1 MYEQFKPF
9 LAHYV
14 FRIRPT
20 EKQKELFAKT
30 FEACKFVHNRL
41 LTDAKA
47 EYEVYEQL
55 CKTSGS
61 TELQKPSVTP
71 FDLVNKLI
79 IIKSQEETAWLK
91 DVPAVALQQTAMHL
105 GNDLRRFFR
114 TGKDCPE
121 FKKKNNSQYF
131 TLTKKAFRFKEG
143 KLYIVK
149 SKEPLDVFYSREL
162 PSDPSSLT
170 INKTPSGEYYISFV
184 AEYDPN

>member
-14 FRIRPT
+14 FRIHPT
-20 EKQKELFAKT
+20 ESQKELFAKT
-30 FEACKFVHNRL
+30 FEACRFVHNRL
-41 LTDAKA
+41 LIDAKA
-47 EYEVYEQL
+47 EYEVYKQL
-55 CKTSGS
+55 CKTHST
-61 TELQKPSVTP
+61 TELKEPSVTP

-79 IIKSQEETAWLK
+79 VIKSQEETAWLN
-91 DVPAVALQQTAMHL
+91 DVPAAALQQTAICL
-105 GNDLRRFFR
+105 GNDLRRFFI

-121 FKKKNNSQYF
+121 FKKKHGHQSF

-143 KLYIVK
+143 ELYVVK
-149 SKEPLDVFYSREL
+149 SKEPLISSYSREL

>member
-1 MYEQFKPF
+1 MEELFKPI

-14 FRIRPT
+14 FRIYPT
-20 EKQKELFAKT
+20 EAQKELFAKT
-30 FEACKFVHNRL
+30 FEACRFVHNRL

-47 EYEVYEQL
+47 EYEAYEES
-55 CKTSGS
+55 CKTPGV
-61 TELQKPSVTP
+61 TDLKEPSVTP
-71 FDLVNKLI
+71 IDLINKVIL
-79 IIKSQEETAWLK
+79 IKSEEENFWLHK
-91 DVPAVALQQTAMHL
+91 VSNVALQQTAMHL
-105 GNDLRRFFR
+105 GNLLRKFFR

-121 FKKKNNSQYF
+121 FKKKHGHQYF

-143 KLYIVK
+143 KLYVAK
-149 SKEPLDVFYSREL
+149 SKEPLIVSYSREL